1 MVSYRGRAVC
11 QQASEC
17 PLANGLGAS
26 QVRRICRDDPRSCC
40 LSTVPPFRFKVI
52 KTYPVRGP
60 LTQYRLE
67 APTSFECSRCGL
79 TKTSKLVRIVEIR
92 WDRLICNGCYGCLLS
107 VWKIKAGELPEEK
120 RADALLAAID
130 SAVTKVDIDQA
141 KSRLLAADPQFDQ
154 LSVPAQRMLATAH
167 AITHTLRA
175 ATGLD
180 WSVAIIALCKAVEVE
195 AGRCISQPLKDA
207 VVGLDLR
214 QDVNDRDFS
223 RVARFC
229 AGTSPPPELGSLIYF
244 CALPRAQ
251 ASAPTRAP

>member
-1 MVSYRGRAVC
+1 MVISY
-11 QQASEC
+11 
-17 PLANGLGAS
+17 
-26 QVRRICRDDPRSCC
+26 
-40 LSTVPPFRFKVI
+40 T
-52 KTYPVRGP
+52 T
-60 LTQYRLE
+60 RL
-67 APTSFECSRCGL
+67 
-79 TKTSKLVRIVEIR
+79 
-92 WDRLICNGCYGCLLS
+92 
-107 VWKIKAGELPEEK
+107 
-120 RADALLAAID
+120 DAA
-130 SAVTKVDIDQA
+130 AVTKVDIDQA

-244 CALPRAQ
+244 LRAAASSSQRADSSPLVGALRTLARQWPNGDWLFADDGFLHAGQTLSRNYRNPAAHTALLSEDQFARCAALVQ
-251 ASAPTRAP
+251 APDGLLARLMAATSPAKNPQR